1 MEKSSKREIIK
12 AEEEGNRSWWQQCI
26 LTCLPAAA
34 ATVLISW
41 ISGGRKQSQQQLD
54 DDEDHHP
61 HQNSALTSTDAEEQG
76 IPIYSSVS
84 DNVGDSQTVC
94 TQSVTV
100 SESVRHSSGKKM
112 AFTTDWACISNDG
125 GGEVIKFERF
135 KVKPRNFMNV
145 SSKN

>member
-1 MEKSSKREIIK
+1 MGKSSEKVIIK
-12 AEEEGNRSWWQQCI
+12 AEEGNRSWWQQCI

-34 ATVLISW
+34 ATVVISW
-41 ISGGRKQSQQQLD
+41 ISGGRKQSHQQLD

-61 HQNSALTSTDAEEQG
+61 HQNSALTSTDAEEHG
-76 IPIYSSVS
+76 IPLCSSVS
-84 DNVGDSQTVC
+84 DNGGDSQTVC

-100 SESVRHSSGKKM
+100 SEWVRHSSGKKK

-125 GGEVIKFERF
+125 GGEVIKLERF